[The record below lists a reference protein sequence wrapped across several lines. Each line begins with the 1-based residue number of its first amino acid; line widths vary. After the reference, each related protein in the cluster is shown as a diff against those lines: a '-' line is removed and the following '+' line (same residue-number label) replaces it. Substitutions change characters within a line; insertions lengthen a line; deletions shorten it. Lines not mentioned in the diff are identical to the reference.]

1 MMLKDVSDSAASKPA
16 GKPWKNTARFSAFVD
31 ADQKR
36 VELLKRWEDNSV
48 EGMQVKIK
56 RMNSPAGFVVKTRL
70 HPDFE
75 PKLEKKKKK
84 KNGKNSKRNKKNS
97 NRRKLDAAASV

>member
-1 MMLKDVSDSAASKPA
+1 MTRSLIV
-16 GKPWKNTARFSAFVD
+16 GKPWKNIARFSDFEE

-36 VELLKRWEDNSV
+36 SQLLKKWQENKV
-48 EGMQVKIK
+48 EGMQVKIR

-70 HPDFE
+70 HPDFD
-75 PKLEKKKKK
+75 PPPPTKK

-97 NRRKLDAAASV
+97 SRRKPDSSGSV